1 MIQKKEIVSSLHIRD
16 IHHSQIS
23 KIIMQLQLRIPEGAK
38 RLLAHCYNIWQFA
51 LSRGLAEFNIIANI
65 DKKTILLPK
74 SDRHY
79 AKITDRVVLG
89 ELMRAIDS
97 YPNSII
103 IKCALQFVAIIPLR
117 ASNLALLKWEYIDFE
132 SKTLTIPRGNMK
144 VKSNHLTDFT
154 LPLPR
159 QAIEILQEIKQFTG
173 WGKLVFHAS
182 TKIHSPLVMES
193 LNKALRSMGF
203 ADEKRGRKQT
213 IHSFRGT
220 FRSLCNTYQSEHNA
234 SFEIKEAVLDHK
246 VGNRVTE
253 AYLYK
258 VEYVEQIRPLL
269 QWWAD
274 FLDRVRE
281 E

>member
-1 MIQKKEIVSSLHIRD
+1 
-16 IHHSQIS
+16 
-23 KIIMQLQLRIPEGAK
+23 
-38 RLLAHCYNIWQFA
+38 
-51 LSRGLAEFNIIANI
+51 
-65 DKKTILLPK
+65 
-74 SDRHY
+74 
-79 AKITDRVVLG
+79 
-89 ELMRAIDS
+89 
-97 YPNSII
+97 
-103 IKCALQFVAIIPLR
+103 
-117 ASNLALLKWEYIDFE
+117 
-132 SKTLTIPRGNMK
+132 
-144 VKSNHLTDFT
+144 
-154 LPLPR
+154 
-159 QAIEILQEIKQFTG
+159 
-173 WGKLVFHAS
+173 
-182 TKIHSPLVMES
+182 
-193 LNKALRSMGF
+193 MGF